1 MIAAKPRPTAATGP
15 AGHAVLPALLSRPYP
30 AVMGVLNV
38 TPDSF
43 SDGGQFAAPERAL
56 AQARRMIAEGADIID
71 IGAESTRPY
80 GSEPISADEELQRLQ
95 PVLPDVVALGVPVSI
110 DSMKSAVVA
119 WALDQGAVIAND
131 VWGLQRDSGM
141 AGLVAE
147 RGAPVIIMHN
157 RDSADPAIDIM
168 QDIVDFFARS
178 LDIAAKAGISPDKIV
193 LDPGIGF
200 GKTPEQSMTA
210 LARLG
215 ELQSFGLPLLVGA
228 SRKRFI
234 STVTP
239 SEPHQRLGG
248 SIAAHLLAAQNGAR
262 IIRAHDVAETVQA
275 LRVTAAIREQGMSD
289 TIFIT
294 GVVIH
299 ARHGVME
306 HETEVG
312 QRFVI
317 DLELSADLSE
327 AARTDHLSDTVSYA
341 SVVATATA
349 AFKNTNYKLLERAA
363 GAVADAIFAA
373 FARIDAVKVT
383 VHKPHAPIAAIF
395 EDVGVVLIRKRQSP

>member
-1 MIAAKPRPTAATGP
+1 MK
-15 AGHAVLPALLSRPYP
+15 
-30 AVMGVLNV
+30 NCK
-38 TPDSF
+38 
-43 SDGGQFAAPERAL
+43 
-56 AQARRMIAEGADIID
+56 
-71 IGAESTRPY
+71 
-80 GSEPISADEELQRLQ
+80 RLQ
-95 PVLPDVVALGVPVSI
+95 PILADVVSLGIPVSI
-110 DSMKSAVVA
+110 DSMKPAVVA
-119 WALDQGAVIAND
+119 WALDAGAAIAND
-131 VWGLQRDSGM
+131 VWGLQRDPDM
-141 AGLVAE
+141 A
-147 RGAPVIIMHN
+147 RCWPQRHAPVIVMHN
-157 RDSADPAIDIM
+157 RDSADADIDIM
-168 QDIVDFFARS
+168 KDIAAFFARS
-178 LDIAAKAGISPDKIV
+178 LDIADDAGISRGHIV

-210 LARLG
+210 LARLD
-215 ELQSFGLPLLVGA
+215 ELGVFGLPLLVGA

-248 SIAAHLLAAQNGAR
+248 SIAAHLVAAKAGAR
-262 IIRAHDVAETVQA
+262 IIRTHDVSETVQA
-275 LRVTAAIREQGMSD
+275 LRVAAAIRGQAMSD

-327 AARTDHLSDTVSYA
+327 SSRTDRLADTVSY
-341 SVVATATA
+341 SNVVATATA
-349 AFKNTNYKLLERAA
+349 AFKNANYKLLERAA
-363 GAVADAIFAA
+363 GAVADAILAA
-373 FARIDAVKVT
+373 FPRVNAIKVT

-395 EDVGVVLIRKRQSP
+395 DDVGVILTRTRQALIAWLTS